1 MSFRFGFGE
10 PAEQQQQAP
19 ASSDASIE
27 VTPSFQVQ
35 VPTADTMMLVMG
47 EHTGRSGIVRR
58 CLADVKLDAA
68 SEDHA
73 GAWVDSVM
81 LQNTDLING
90 VYEGGFKTW
99 ECSLD
104 LVALLAGLDSA
115 AFTGKRVLELGCG
128 SALPGLY
135 CLTKGSHV
143 DFQDY
148 NELVIRLVTMPN
160 AAINTVAKPPSEDVD
175 ANGTFEVEVQLSL
188 LNTLPCRFFAG
199 DWGSLNSNGLEQYD
213 LILTSETIY
222 STEAHA
228 KLHDVMKRSLK
239 RDGRALIAAKKTYFG
254 CSGDLQQFLSL
265 VHSQGVF
272 RVETLQEF
280 TSGVHRVITQLTL
293 A

>member
-19 ASSDASIE
+19 ASADASIE
-27 VTPSFQVQ
+27 FTPSFQVQ

-104 LVALLAGLDSA
+104 LVALLASLDSA

-160 AAINTVAKPPSEDVD
+160 AAINTVAKPASEDVD

-239 RDGRALIAAKKTYFG
+239 RDGRVLIAAKKTYFG

-280 TSGVHRVITQLTL
+280 TSGVHRVIIQLTL

>member
-10 PAEQQQQAP
+10 PAQQEQQAP
-19 ASSDASIE
+19 ASNDASIE
-27 VTPSFQVQ
+27 FTPSFQVP

-115 AFTGKRVLELGCG
+115 AWITGKKVLELGCG

-135 CLTKGSHV
+135 CLTKGSRV

-160 AAINTVAKPPSEDVD
+160 AAINTVAKPAVEDVD
-175 ANGTFEVEVQLSL
+175 ANGTFEVEN
-188 LNTLPCRFFAG
+188 LNG
-199 DWGSLNSNGLEQYD
+199 DEQYD

-239 RDGRALIAAKKTYFG
+239 RDGLIAAKKPYFG
-254 CSGDLQQFLSL
+254 CSGDLQQFLTL
-265 VHSQGVF
+265 VRSQGVF
-272 RVETLQEF
+272 QMETLQEF
-280 TSGVHRVITQLTL
+280 TSGVHRVIIQLTL